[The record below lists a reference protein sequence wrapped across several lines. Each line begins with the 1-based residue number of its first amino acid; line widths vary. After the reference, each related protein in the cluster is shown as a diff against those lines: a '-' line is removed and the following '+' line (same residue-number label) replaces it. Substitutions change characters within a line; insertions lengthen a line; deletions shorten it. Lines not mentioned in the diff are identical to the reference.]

1 MRKVSNTLREEILAG
16 INFRE
21 FFSGHIAGINF
32 REWGFTEDFAGIN
45 FRELSL
51 TKDFAGIN
59 FRESALFKDF
69 AGVNLTFAFRNIFSA
84 TLVYGFENNL
94 SKN

>member
-1 MRKVSNTLREEILAG
+1 MNFLCGYFAG
-16 INFRE
+16 IDFRE
-21 FFSGHIAGINF
+21 F
-32 REWGFTEDFAGIN
+32 GFTKDLAGIN

-51 TKDFAGIN
+51 TMDFAGIN
-59 FRESALFKDF
+59 FRESVLFKDF
-69 AGVNLTFAFRNIFSA
+69 AGVNLTFAA